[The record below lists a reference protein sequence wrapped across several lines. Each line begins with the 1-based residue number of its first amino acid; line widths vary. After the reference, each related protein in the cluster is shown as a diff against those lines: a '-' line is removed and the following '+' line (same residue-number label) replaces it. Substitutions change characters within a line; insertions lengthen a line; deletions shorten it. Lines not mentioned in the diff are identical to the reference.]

1 MIDSILALA
10 LMALSATLYIV
21 GWIILIWGYNW
32 LKKNNHSKTSF
43 TKRGVWF
50 AILLLVATTISRYV
64 AGRTG
69 YLEQGLLP
77 WPEELVNSFMHALQ
91 SFTLDESYTDY
102 LVKGAEGVEALWPH
116 TGFSTVNSIYTT
128 ILNISCAITSQVA
141 LVAVIARVF
150 PRVKLFLVSLR
161 FWKPICYFSEL
172 NPESI
177 SLAKSIRYGDRK
189 EKKALFVFCSADSD
203 DDNISSEC
211 IEQARELGATLTRI
225 SLGDL
230 KLTRRIGKKTFFL
243 MGKDDDNLAILSG
256 FAEEE
261 RVARLK
267 ENDAIYVFA
276 NDNYGTLIEKTV
288 RDKINRTL
296 NGLPEKELLEPDK
309 LKKKGTLFCV
319 NRYKNL
325 VYNLLG
331 EEPLFTA
338 LNEESKDLKI
348 AIFGSGKIGTEMF
361 LAAYWCGQMIDR
373 KLKIT
378 VVSVE
383 KESHFRSRIDH
394 INSDILKTCDPNPE
408 EELLKING
416 KGALAESYCSFE
428 FVNDNVY
435 LDGLDMLL
443 APPEEKNNTPGH
455 INGNLVDFDY
465 FVIALGSDKRNM
477 EVAEQ
482 IRRIVTVK
490 SRVKRDAGAK
500 VPIACAVWSNEL
512 NDTIGETENT
522 GSMKAEIIPFG
533 SMESSF
539 NIDRVSLDA
548 IREQASSTHDTYERI
563 VFNQKNNKKKYE
575 QDPYAYWANVSRAIH
590 LKYKAKCVSMN
601 IDEYLSEA
609 KSGSDFNNK
618 RHELAWLE
626 HRRWCAFMRTEG
638 FRCPTADEELA
649 YINMLPDDA
658 NDTGKNKGMH
668 KNIELK
674 LHPCIVEC
682 DKIGIRPNL
691 FTSLDKSDDM
701 LDCASRRFKNKYLE
715 KCLHTYDF
723 KMYDYPEFE

>member
-1 MIDSILALA
+1 MDA
-10 LMALSATLYIV
+10 
-21 GWIILIWGYNW
+21 
-32 LKKNNHSKTSF
+32 
-43 TKRGVWF
+43 
-50 AILLLVATTISRYV
+50 
-64 AGRTG
+64 
-69 YLEQGLLP
+69 E
-77 WPEELVNSFMHALQ
+77 
-91 SFTLDESYTDY
+91 YTD
-102 LVKGAEGVEALWPH
+102 LILKGREAVKTL
-116 TGFSTVNSIYTT
+116 TNSSLIANVYASYAT
-128 ILNISCAITSQVA
+128 ILNISCAITSQIT

-150 PRVKLFLVSLR
+150 PRVKLILVSLR
-161 FWKPICYFSEL
+161 FWKHICYFSEL

-177 SLAKSIRYGDRK
+177 SLAKSIRNSDGK
-189 EKKALFVFCSADSD
+189 ERKALFVFCSADPD
-203 DDNISSEC
+203 DDDILSER

-230 KLTRRIGKKTFFL
+230 KLTRRIGKKMFFL
-243 MGKDDDNLAILSG
+243 TGKDDDNLAILSG

-261 RVARLK
+261 RAARLK
-267 ENDAIYVFA
+267 ENDVIYVFA

-296 NGLPEKELLEPDK
+296 NGIPEKEPLVPDK
-309 LKKKGTLFCV
+309 LKKKATLFCV

-325 VYNLLG
+325 VYNLL
-331 EEPLFTA
+331 EKEPLFTA
-338 LNEESKDLKI
+338 LNEENEDLKI

-361 LAAYWCGQMIDR
+361 LASYWCGQMLDR

-378 VVSVE
+378 VVSAE

-394 INSDILKTCDPNPE
+394 INSEILKSCEPNPDKK
-408 EELLKING
+408 LLKINE
-416 KGALAESYCSFE
+416 KGAFAESYCSFE

-435 LDGLDMLL
+435 LDGLDILL
-443 APPEEKNNTPGH
+443 APSEEKENTSGG
-455 INGNLVDFDY
+455 INGNLADFDY
-465 FVIALGSDKRNM
+465 FVVALGSDKRNM

-490 SRVKRDAGAK
+490 SSVNRKAGVK
-500 VPIACAVWSNEL
+500 VPIACAIWSNEL
-512 NDTIGETENT
+512 SETIGKTENT
-522 GSMKAEIIPFG
+522 DSMKAVIIPFG

-539 NIDRVSLDA
+539 NIDQVSLDA
-548 IREQASSTHDTYERI
+548 IREQAYSTHETYERI

-590 LKYKAKCVSMN
+590 LIYKAKCVSMDT
-601 IDEYLSEA
+601 DEYLAEA
-609 KSGSDFNNK
+609 KSGSDFNSK

-638 FRCPTADEELA
+638 FRCPTTDEESA
-649 YINMLPDDA
+649 YIAMLPDDA
-658 NDTGKNKGMH
+658 DDIGKNKGMH

-682 DKIGIRPNL
+682 DKIGIKPDL
-691 FTSLDKSDDM
+691 FISLDNNDDM
-701 LDCASRRFKNKYLE
+701 LDCASRRLKNKYIE